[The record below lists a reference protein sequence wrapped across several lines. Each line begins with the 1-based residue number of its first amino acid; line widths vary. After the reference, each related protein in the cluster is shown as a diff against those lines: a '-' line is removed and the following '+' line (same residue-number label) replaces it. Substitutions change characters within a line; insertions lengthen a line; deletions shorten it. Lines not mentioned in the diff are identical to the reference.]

1 MGFLIRLFARSQA
14 PHRADAS
21 AYWVYVRCNRCGE
34 IIRSRIDLN
43 NDLSADY
50 GDEGLGITKYFC
62 RKTLIG
68 SRRCFQ
74 PIEVEL
80 TFNPQRELIQ
90 REIRGGVYVNESE
103 YLASQ
108 AESG

>member
-1 MGFLIRLFARSQA
+1 MNFFRLFAKHQEPDRT
-14 PHRADAS
+14 DES

-34 IIRSRIDLN
+34 IIRSRIDLT
-43 NDLSADY
+43 NDLSVDY
-50 GDEGLGITKYFC
+50 NDEGLGIAKYFC
-62 RKTLIG
+62 RKILIG

-90 REIRGGVYVNESE
+90 REISGGVFVSESE

-108 AESG
+108 GESA

>member
-1 MGFLIRLFARSQA
+1 MNFFKRLFAKPQVPSRT
-14 PHRADAS
+14 DES

-34 IIRSRIDLN
+34 IIRSRIDLT
-43 NDLSADY
+43 NDLSVDY
-50 GDEGLGITKYFC
+50 DDEGLGIAKYFC

-68 SRRCFQ
+68 SRHCFQ
-74 PIEVEL
+74 PIEVKL

-90 REIRGGVYVNESE
+90 REINGGVFVSELE

-108 AESG
+108 EESA